1 MSSVVAIVKSIV
13 GQVFVVSPE
22 GVRRVLVEGDRL
34 FVGDQIDTGLS
45 GAVSL
50 ELADGR
56 TLDLGRETQWSAN
69 APDSSTDLAEATAQ
83 AAPSVA
89 ELQQAIAA
97 GVDPTTA
104 LDATAAGPS
113 AAGTGGAAGGGHSFV
128 MLDATAGRVDP
139 TIGFPTAGINSAGQA
154 AQNITGG
161 QTTDTTTNALREST
175 LSLSAT
181 PTITEAGGVLVYTAT
196 LTQAPL
202 TDLTITLSN
211 GAVIVIPAGSTTGT
225 VNVPLAPNDT
235 VYNDP
240 TQINV
245 TVTGTTGGNGITV
258 TPPTVPATTQVTDT
272 IDTTTVTLTAGPSVT
287 EGGQITYTATLT
299 NPAQTPV
306 TVTLSN
312 GSTITIG
319 AGQTTGTVNVPTPAN
334 DVYNNGST
342 VTTTITGT
350 SGGNFE
356 NLVPNPTPAVTTITD
371 SIDTTNLTLT
381 ATGSVVEGGQ
391 ITYTA
396 MLTNPA
402 QTPVT
407 VTLSNGSTITIEAG
421 KTSGSVNVPTVAN
434 DVYNNGGT
442 VSTTITGASGGNFEN
457 LVPNTTPATTT
468 VTDSIDT
475 TSVSLTAT
483 GTVVEGGQ
491 ITYTATLTNPAQT
504 PVTITLSNG
513 STITIEAGKTTGSVN
528 VPTAAN
534 DVYNNGSTV
543 STTITGTSGGNFEN
557 LVPNTTPATTTIT
570 DSIDDT
576 NLSLTATG
584 TVAEGGSIVYTATL
598 TNPAGT
604 PVTVTL
610 SNGSVITIDAG
621 KTTGSVTVAA
631 PADDVYK
638 DAGKVEVTI
647 KDATGGNFENLVPS
661 TVPAVTEVTDT
672 IDTSTVKL
680 TADTSVAEGGT
691 VTYTATVGAP
701 VTGSPVVVTLAN
713 GQSITIEVGKTTG
726 TVTSTAPNDALTGNA
741 PLTNSITG
749 VTGGNYED
757 LVADKTPVSTTV
769 TDVTDNTNLSLSAT
783 GSVAEGGQITYTA
796 TLTNAAGSPV
806 TVTLSNGSVITI
818 EAGKTSGTVTVAAPA
833 DDVYKDAGK
842 VEVTIKDATGGNFE
856 NLVPSTVPAVTDV
869 TDTVDTTTVKLTATE
884 SAAEGGTVTY
894 TATVGAPVTGSP
906 VVVTLANGQN
916 ITIEVGKTTGTVTTT
931 APNDALT
938 GHAPITNAITGVSG
952 GNYEDL
958 VADKTPVSTTVTDTT
973 DTTDLTL
980 SATGTVA
987 EGGQI
992 TYTATLTNAA
1002 GSPVTV
1008 TLSNG
1013 SVITIEAGKTT
1024 GTVTVAAPADDVYK
1038 DAGKVEV
1045 TIKDATGGNFE
1056 NLVPSTVPA
1065 VTDVTDTIDT
1075 STVKLTASETAAE
1088 GGTVTYTATVGAP
1101 VTGSPVVVTLAN
1113 GQNITIEVG
1122 KTTGTVT
1129 TTAPNDALNGHTPL
1143 TNSITGVTGGNYEN
1157 LVAEKTPVST
1167 TVTDVTDTTN
1177 LTLSA
1182 TGSVAEGGS
1191 IVYTATLTNP
1201 AGTPVTVTLSNGA
1214 VITIEAG
1221 KTAGTVT
1228 VAAPADDVY
1237 KDAGKVEVTIKDA
1250 TGGNFEN
1257 LVPSTVPAVTDVTDT
1272 IDTSTVKLTATETA
1286 AEGGTVTYTATVGAP
1301 VTGSPVVVTLANG
1314 QNITIEV
1321 GKTTGT
1327 VTTTAPNDVLAG
1339 HAPLTNSITNVSGG
1353 NYENLVAD
1361 KTPVSTTVTDTV
1373 DTTTVSLTATG
1384 NVNEGGSIVYTATLT
1399 NPAGTPVTVTLSNG
1413 SVITIEAGKT
1423 TGTVTVAAPADDVYK
1438 DAGKVEVTIKGTD
1451 GGNFENLVANPTPAV
1466 TNVADTINTTHLTL
1480 SAESYVLEGTSI
1492 TYTATLTNAAQTPV
1506 TVNLSNGQTITI
1518 EAGKTSGSVTIA
1530 APSDDVY
1537 KDVSKLTVTMTDA
1550 TGGNFEKLDV
1560 SKTPVSTTVNDTV
1573 DKTTLTLSAS
1583 DTVSEGGQITYT
1595 ATLSNPAGTAMTV
1608 TLANGAVINIAAG
1621 ATSGSVNFAAPANTP
1636 YIDGGKVQTAI
1647 ASHSGG
1653 NFELVDANRSAV
1665 VTTVTDTVD
1674 TTNISLSATGSV
1686 AEGGSIV
1693 YTATLTNPA
1702 GTAMSVTLSNGA
1714 VINIAK
1720 GATTGTATVAAPADD
1735 VYKDAGKVDA
1745 SITKTTGGNFE
1756 NLVVDKT
1763 PAVTDVTDTID
1774 NSTVSLTATASTTE
1788 GGVVV
1793 YTASV
1798 TAPVT
1803 GAPVVVTLS
1812 NGQTITIPVGA
1823 SSGSVNFTAPN
1834 DALAG
1839 GNTLSVKIDGAS
1851 GGNYENLVADK
1862 TPAVTSVSDTI
1873 DTTNLSLTATGTV
1886 AEGGSIVYTAT
1897 LTNPAGTPVTVTLSN
1912 GSVITIEAGKTTGT
1926 VTVAAPADDVY
1937 KDAGKVE
1944 VTIKD
1949 ATGGNFENLVPST
1962 TPAVTNVTDTI
1973 DTSTVKLTADTT
1985 VAEGGTV
1992 TYTATVGAPV
2002 TGSPVVVT
2010 LANGQSITIEVG
2022 KTTGTVTTTAPND
2035 ALNGQASLSN
2045 SITGV
2050 SGGNYENLV
2059 ADKTPVS
2066 TGVTDT
2072 VDTTNLSLSATNSVA
2087 EGGSIIYTATLTNPA
2102 GTPVT
2107 VTLSNGAVITIEAG
2121 KTTGT
2126 VTVAAPADD
2135 VYKDAGKV
2143 EVTIKD
2149 ATGGNFESLVPST
2162 VPAVTEVTD
2171 TIDTTTVKLTATESA
2186 AEGGTVTYTATVGA
2200 PVTGAP
2206 VVVTLANGQNITIE
2220 VGKTTGTVTT
2230 TAPNDALTGHV
2241 PISNAITGVS
2251 GGNYENL
2258 VADKTPVSTTV
2269 TDTVDTTNLS
2279 LTATGTVAEGGS
2291 IVYTATLTN
2300 PAGTPVTVTL
2310 SNGAVITIEAGK
2322 TTGTVTVAA
2331 PADDVYK
2338 DAGKVEVTIKD
2349 TTGGNFENLVPSTTP
2364 AVTDVTDTIDTST
2377 VKLTATESAA
2387 EGGTVTYTATVGAP
2401 VTGSPVVVTLANGQ
2415 NITIE
2420 VGKTTGTVTTSAP
2433 NDALTGHAPLTNSIT
2448 AVTGGNYEN
2457 LVADKTP
2464 VSTTVTDIVDTT
2476 NLSLSATGSVNEG
2489 GQITYTATLTN
2500 AAGSPVTVTL
2510 SNGAVITIEA
2520 GKTTG
2525 TVTIDAP
2532 KDDVYKD
2539 AGTVEATIKGATG
2552 GDFES
2557 LVTNTAPAVTTVND
2571 TIDTSTVSLT
2581 ATANVAE
2588 GETVVYTATVTAPVT
2603 GAPVVVTL
2611 SNGQTITIAV
2621 GETTGTVN
2629 YVAPNSPLAG
2639 GSSLSVTIDGAT
2651 GGNYEKLAVDGKSAD
2666 TAVSDTTD
2674 TTNLNLTATESVAEG
2689 GSIVYTATLTNPAGT
2704 PVTVTLS
2711 NGAVITIEAG
2721 KTTGTVTVA
2730 APADDVYK
2738 DAGKVEATIA
2748 TATGGNFE
2756 NLVPSTV
2763 PAVTNVTDTIDTT
2776 TVKLTATESAAEGGT
2791 VTYTATVGAPVTG
2804 SPVVVT
2810 LANGQNITIEVG
2822 KTTGTVT
2829 TIAPNDALTGH
2840 APISN
2845 AITGVSGGNY
2855 ENLVADKTPVSTNVT
2870 DTVDTTNLSL
2880 TATGS
2885 VAEGGSIVYTATLTN
2900 PAGTPVTVILSNGSV
2915 ITIEAGKTTGTVTVA
2930 APADD
2935 VYKDAGKVE
2944 VTIKDATGG
2953 NFENLVP
2960 STTPAV
2966 TDVTDT
2972 IDTSTVKL
2980 TATESAAEGGT
2991 VTYTATVG
2999 APVTGSPV
3007 VVTLANGQNI
3017 TIEVGKTTGTV
3028 TTIAPN
3034 DALTGHAPLTNAIT
3048 DVSGGNYENL
3058 VADKTPVSTNV
3069 TDTVDTTNLSLTAT
3083 GSVAEGGSIIYTATL
3098 TNAAGSPVTVTLS
3111 NGAVITIEAGKTT
3124 GTVSVP
3130 APADDVYKDA
3140 GKVQATIS
3148 TATGGNFESLVP
3160 STVPAVTQVTD
3171 TIDTSTVKLTAD
3183 TSVAEGGTVTYTA
3196 TVGAPV
3202 TGSPV
3207 TVTLANGQNITIEV
3221 GKTTGTVT
3229 FTAPNDALTG
3239 HAPVTNSI
3247 TGVTGGNY
3255 ENLVA
3260 DKTPVSTSVTDTVDT
3275 TNLTLSATGTV
3286 AEGGQITYT
3295 ATLTNAAG
3303 SPVTVTLSNGSVITI
3318 EAGKTT
3324 GTVTVAAPADD
3335 VYKDAGKVEVTIKN
3349 ATGGNFE
3356 NLVPSTTPAVTDV
3369 TDTIDTSTV
3378 KLTADTSVAEGG
3390 TVTYTATVGAPVTGS
3405 PVTVT
3410 LANGQHITIEVGK
3423 TTGTVT
3429 TIAPNDAL
3437 TGHAPISNAITGV
3450 TGGNYENLVADKT
3463 PVSTNVTDTVDTTN
3477 LSLTATGTVAEGG
3490 SIIYTATLTNAAGSP
3505 VTVTL
3510 SNGSVITIEAGK
3522 TTGTVTVAAPADD
3535 VYKDAGKVEVTIKDA
3550 TGGNFENLVPS
3561 TTPAVTDV
3569 TDTIDTSTVKLTAD
3583 TSVAEGGTVT
3593 YTATVGAPV
3602 TGSPV
3607 VVTLS
3612 NGQNITIEVG
3622 KTTGTVTTI
3631 APNDALTGHAPIS
3644 NAITGVTGGNYEN
3657 LVADKTPVS
3666 TNVTD
3671 TVDTTNLSLT
3681 ATGSVAEG
3689 GSIVY
3694 TATLTNAAGSP
3705 VTVTLSNG
3713 AVITIEAGKT
3723 TGTVTV
3729 AAPADDVY
3737 KDAGNVQATI
3747 KTATGGNF
3755 ENLVPSTT
3763 PAITSV
3769 TDTIDTTTVK
3779 LTATESA
3786 AEGGTVTYTATVG
3799 APVTG
3804 SPVVV
3809 TLSNGQ
3815 NITIEVGKT
3824 TGTATFTAPN
3834 DALTGHAPVTNS
3846 ITGVTGGNYENLVAD
3861 KTPVSTSVTDTVDTT
3876 NLTLSATGTV
3886 AEGGQITYTATLTNA
3901 AGSPV
3906 TVTLSNGSVITI
3918 EAGKTTGTVTVAA
3931 PADDVYKDAGKV
3943 EATIS
3948 TATGGNFENL
3958 VPSTVPAVTQ
3968 VTDTID
3974 TTTVKLTATESA
3986 AEGGT
3991 VTYTA
3996 TVGAPVTGS
4005 PVVVT
4010 LSNGQNITI
4019 EVGKTTG
4026 TVTTIAPNDALTG
4039 HAPISN
4045 AITGVTGGNYENLVA
4060 DKTPVSTNV
4069 TDTVDTTNLSLTA
4082 TGSVAEGG
4090 QITYTATLTN
4100 AAGSPVTVTLSNGA
4114 VITIEAGKTTGTVT
4128 VAAPA
4133 DDVYKDAGKVEA
4145 TISTATGG
4153 NFENLV
4159 PSTVPAVTQVTDT
4172 IDTTTVKLT
4181 ATESAAEGG
4190 TVTYTATVGA
4200 PVTGSPVVVTL
4211 ANGQNITIEVGK
4223 TTGTVTTI
4231 APNDALT
4238 GHAPISNAITGV
4250 TGGNYE
4256 NLVADKTPVS
4266 TNVTDTVDTTNLS
4279 LTATGSVAEG
4289 GSIVYT
4295 ATLTNAAGSPVTVTL
4310 SNGAVIT
4317 IDAGKTTGTVTVSA
4331 PADDVYKDAGNVQA
4345 TIKTATG
4352 GNFENLVPSTTP
4364 AVTSVTDTIDT
4375 TTVKL
4380 TATTTAAEGGTVT
4393 YTATVGAPVTGS
4405 PVVVTLSNGQNI
4417 TIEVGKTTGTV
4428 TTTAPNDVLT
4438 GHAPLTNSIT
4448 GVTGG
4453 NYENLV
4459 ADKTPV
4465 STNVTDTVDTT
4476 NLSLTATGSVAEGGS
4491 IVYTATLTNAAGSPV
4506 TVTLSNGAVIT
4517 IDAGKTTGTVT
4528 VAAPADD
4535 VYKDAGN
4542 VQATIKTATGGSFE
4556 SLVTSTAPAITS
4568 VTDTIDTTTV
4578 KLTATGTAAEGG
4590 NVVYTAT
4597 VGAPVTGSP
4606 VVVTLSNGQTITI
4619 GVGQTTGTATTTA
4632 PNDALTGHAPLTN
4645 AITNVSGGNYEN
4657 LVADKTPVSTTVTDT
4672 IDTTNLTLSATG
4684 TVAEGGSI
4692 VYTATLT
4699 NAAGSPVTVTLSN
4712 GAVITIEA
4720 GKTTG
4725 TVTVAA
4731 PADDVYK
4738 DAGPVQA
4745 TISTATGGNF
4755 ENLVPSTTPA
4765 ITSVTDTIDTTSV
4778 KLTATAT
4785 AAEGGNV
4792 VYTATVG
4799 APVTG
4804 SPVVVTLSN
4813 GQTITIGVGQTT
4825 GTVTTT
4831 APNDALTGHAP
4842 LTNSITNVT
4851 GGNYENLVADK
4862 TPVSTTVTDTIDT
4875 TNLSLSATGTVAEGG
4890 QITYTATLT
4899 NAAGSPVTVT
4909 LSNGAVI
4916 TIDAGKTTG
4925 TVTVAAPADD
4935 VYKDAGN
4942 VQATI
4947 KTATGGSFEN
4957 LVTST
4962 TPAVT
4967 SVTDTID
4974 TTTVKLTA
4982 TGTAA
4987 EGGNVVYT
4995 ATVGA
5000 AVTGAPVV
5008 VTLSNGQTITIDIGK
5023 TTGTVTSIAPNDA
5036 LTGHAPLTNAITNV
5050 SGGNYENLVAD
5061 KTPVST
5067 TVTDTVDTT
5076 NLTLS
5081 ATGTVAE
5088 GGQITY
5094 TATLTNA
5101 AGSPV
5106 TVTLSNGSV
5115 ITIDAGKTTGTVTV
5129 AAPADDVYKDAGTVQ
5144 ATISN
5149 ATGGSFENLVTS
5161 NTPAVTNVTDTIDT
5175 TTVSITGSTSVTEG
5189 QTASYTVSLNH
5200 PAQTEVTLK
5209 IVYSGTAAD
5218 GSDFTGVYTVKIP
5231 AGASSAQFNVATID
5245 DKITEGTENFVVKID
5260 SATGGNFENLA
5271 VSATNGSVSTSIID
5285 NDAPPVI
5292 DLDANNSSGATGA
5305 DYKVTFTENTP
5316 GAGVSIADTDIKI
5329 TDPDS
5334 TMLTGATVVLTNRQD
5349 GDALNLGNSVNGI
5362 TINAN
5367 STNGTV
5373 TLTLSG
5379 NATLAD
5385 YMQAIK
5391 NISFT
5396 NSSEDPSTVPRIITV
5411 TVTDGGNYS
5420 NTATT
5425 TVNVV
5430 AINDAP
5436 IAAPV
5441 NVTGTEDTPLIL
5453 GWSTFGVTD
5462 VDSPASSLG
5471 VKITQLPGE
5480 GKLQYLDG
5488 STWKDVAN
5496 NQTFSKADIDAGKLR
5511 FLPDTNESGVNG
5523 YGGTGL
5529 GNNQADYA
5537 QIKFQPTDG
5546 QLLGNT
5552 GTVKIDITPVADAPT
5567 VSVAD
5572 NSVKSTG
5579 LIKEVWTGLSG
5590 LGTDGSG
5597 ANSTTLK
5604 NVIDGAGTPN
5614 TSTNVNNVQ
5623 SDGSVTAGTASKTS
5637 GLIYLEAGK
5646 TYTFSGVGDDSL
5658 LVTIGGKSV
5667 ASTTWGAGG
5676 NLNGSF
5682 TPTTSGYYTLDIY
5695 HHNQSG
5701 PGSYDVNLSVNGS
5714 TPIDLSSTGV
5724 PIYTG
5729 VQDLVN
5735 SGVTVSDLH
5744 GTNGEG
5750 YYDGYKLNTGA
5761 EGTTV
5766 KLSAITTA
5774 LTDTDGSETL
5784 SVKISGAP
5792 VGSVLSDGAGHSFTV
5807 TATSGDANVTGW
5819 NLGSLTVTPPPYYN
5833 GQFNLTVT
5841 STSTEQVGGSASS
5854 TATIPVSVVPAVYNA
5869 IVATSAD
5876 DTVTGTDGNDIIVA
5890 DIGGLTVV
5898 PGTNYNIAFMV
5909 DSSGSMSSSSI
5920 NSAKDSLTAVFN
5932 TLKQSLGGSNSGTV
5946 NIFLVDFDTQVNK
5959 SVSVNLNDPNA
5970 LTLLKSV
5977 LDSMSSGGGTNYEDV
5992 FKTTANWFQSADAV
6006 ANTGAK
6012 NLTYFITDGQPTY
6025 YQSGEQTNPTLYGSV
6040 KFDSVVTTSNYKLGD
6055 TFATYIDNTHYLTI
6069 SAAGAAVLQ
6078 TYKNGSWNWS
6088 SLGTVHAQG
6097 DGTYELSSLA
6107 GSGSSTTSTTT
6118 DNSTSSFTL
6127 LSGLSNVEAIGLNSG
6142 VSLNDLKP
6150 YDSDKT
6156 PQTNIDP
6163 KDLANSIIGH
6173 TEATLPGNDTV
6184 SGGDGNDILFGDL
6197 VSFNGIAGEGYQAMQ
6212 AFVAQQTGVDVSKVT
6227 TSNVHQYI
6235 TEHYQAFDV
6244 SGAHDGNDT
6253 LLGGAG
6259 NDILFGSGGNDL
6271 LDGGKGNDIL
6281 LGGTGNDTLIGGQG
6295 NDILIG
6301 GSGAD
6306 TFVWK
6311 AGDTGN
6317 DVIKDFK
6324 ASEGDRIDLR
6334 DLLQGETGSTI
6345 DNFLKITTVDGTS
6358 SLQVSSAGKF
6368 NSADAAAATPD
6379 VTIKLEGNNWSSANI
6394 HNLIAGSDPTIKV
6407 DHNNS

>member
-83 AAPSVA
+83 AAPSVE

-139 TIGFPTAGINSAGQA
+139 TIGFPTAGINAAGQTT
-154 AQNITGG
+154 QDITGG
-161 QTTDTTTNALREST
+161 QTTDTTTNALRDST
-175 LSLSAT
+175 LSVSAT

-211 GAVIVIPAGSTTGT
+211 GAVIVVPAGSTTGT

-235 VYNDP
+235 VYNDS
-240 TQINV
+240 TQIDV

-272 IDTTTVTLTAGPSVT
+272 IDTTTVTLTAGTNVT

-319 AGQTTGTVNVPTPAN
+319 AGQTTGTVNVPTPPN

-342 VTTTITGT
+342 VTTTITGAT
-350 SGGNFE
+350 GGNFE
-356 NLVPNPTPAVTTITD
+356 NLVPNPTPATTTITD
-371 SIDTTNLTLT
+371 SVDTTTVTLT
-381 ATGSVVEGGQ
+381 AGSTVTEGGQ

-396 MLTNPA
+396 TLTNPA

-421 KTSGSVNVPTVAN
+421 QTTGVVNVPTPAN
-434 DVYNNGGT
+434 DVYNNGST
-442 VSTTITGASGGNFEN
+442 VSTTITGATGGNFEN
-457 LVPNTTPATTT
+457 LVPNPTPATTT
-468 VTDSIDT
+468 ITDSVDT
-475 TSVSLTAT
+475 TTVTLTAGSTVTEGGQITYTATLTNPSQTPVTVTLSNGSTITIEAGQTTGVVNVPTPANDVYNNGSTVSTTITGTTGGNFENLVPNPTPATTTINDSVDTTTVTLTAGSSVTEGGQITYTATLTNPAQTPVTVTLSNGSTITIEAGQTTGVVNVPTPANDVYNNGSTVSTTITGTTGGNFENLVPNPTPAVTTITDSVDTTTVTLTAGTNVTEGGQITYTATLTNPAQTPVTVTLSNGSTITIEAGQTTGVVNVPTPANDVYNNGSTVSTTITGATGGNFENLVPNPTPAVTTITDSLDTTNVSLTAT

-491 ITYTATLTNPAQT
+491 ITYTATLTNAAQT

-543 STTITGTSGGNFEN
+543 STTITGATGGNFEN

-570 DSIDDT
+570 DSIDTT
-576 NLSLTATG
+576 NLSLSATG

-621 KTTGSVTVAA
+621 KTTGTVTVAA

-638 DAGKVEVTI
+638 DAGQVEVSI
-647 KDATGGNFENLVPS
+647 NNVTGGNFENLVPS

-672 IDTSTVKL
+672 VDTSTVKL

-691 VTYTATVGAP
+691 
-701 VTGSPVVVTLAN
+701 L
-713 GQSITIEVGKTTG
+713 
-726 TVTSTAPNDALTGNA
+726 
-741 PLTNSITG
+741 
-749 VTGGNYED
+749 
-757 LVADKTPVSTTV
+757 
-769 TDVTDNTNLSLSAT
+769 
-783 GSVAEGGQITYTA
+783 
-796 TLTNAAGSPV
+796 
-806 TVTLSNGSVITI
+806 
-818 EAGKTSGTVTVAAPA
+818 
-833 DDVYKDAGK
+833 
-842 VEVTIKDATGGNFE
+842 
-856 NLVPSTVPAVTDV
+856 
-869 TDTVDTTTVKLTATE
+869 
-884 SAAEGGTVTY
+884 TY

-916 ITIEVGKTTGTVTTT
+916 ITIAVGQTTGTVTTT
-931 APNDALT
+931 APNDALA
-938 GHAPITNAITGVSG
+938 GNAPLSNSITNVSG
-952 GNYEDL
+952 GNYENL
-958 VADKTPVSTTVTDTT
+958 VADKTPVSTNVTDVA
-973 DTTDLTL
+973 DTTNLSL
-980 SATGTVA
+980 SATGSVA
-987 EGGQI
+987 EGGSI
-992 TYTATLTNAA
+992 VYTATLTNPA
-1002 GSPVTV
+1002 GTPVTV

-1045 TIKDATGGNFE
+1045 TIDNATGGNFE

-1065 VTDVTDTIDT
+1065 VTEVTDTLDT
-1075 STVKLTASETAAE
+1075 STVKLTADTTVAEGGTVTYTATVGAPVTGSPVVVTLANGQTITIAVGQTTGTVTATAPNDALTGHAPLTTSITEVSGGNYENLVADKTPVSTTVTDTTDTTNLSLSATGTVAEGGSIVYTATLTNAAGSPVTVTLSNGAVITIEAGKTTGTVTVAAPADDVYKDAGKVEVSIKDATGGDFENLVPSTTPAVTDVTDTLDTSTVKLTATETAAE

-1113 GQNITIEVG
+1113 GQTITIAVG
-1122 KTTGTVT
+1122 QTTGTAT
-1129 TTAPNDALNGHTPL
+1129 AIAPNDALTGHAPL
-1143 TNSITGVTGGNYEN
+1143 TNSITEVSGGNYEN
-1157 LVAEKTPVST
+1157 LVADKTPVST
-1167 TVTDVTDTTN
+1167 TVTDTTDTTN

-1182 TGSVAEGGS
+1182 TGTVAEGGS
-1191 IVYTATLTNP
+1191 IVYTATLTNA
-1201 AGTPVTVTLSNGA
+1201 AGSPVTVTLSNGS
-1214 VITIEAG
+1214 VITIDAG
-1221 KTAGTVT
+1221 KTTGTVT

-1250 TGGNFEN
+1250 TGGDFEN
-1257 LVPSTVPAVTDVTDT
+1257 LVPSTVAAVTDVTDT

-1314 QNITIEV
+1314 QSITIAV
-1321 GKTTGT
+1321 GQTTGT
-1327 VTTTAPNDVLAG
+1327 VSTTAPNDVLAG

-1384 NVNEGGSIVYTATLT
+1384 NVNEGGQIVYTATLT

-1413 SVITIEAGKT
+1413 STITIDAGKT
-1423 TGTVTVAAPADDVYK
+1423 TGTVTVPAPADDAYK
-1438 DAGKVEVTIKGTD
+1438 DAGKVEVTIKETT
-1451 GGNFENLVANPTPAV
+1451 GGNFESLEANPTPAV

-1573 DKTTLTLSAS
+1573 DKTTLTLSAN

-1653 NFELVDANRSAV
+1653 NFEQVDANRSAV

-1693 YTATLTNPA
+1693 YTASLTNAA
-1702 GTAMSVTLSNGA
+1702 GTAMTVTLSNGA

-1720 GATTGTATVAAPADD
+1720 GATSGTATVAAPGDD

-1774 NSTVSLTATASTTE
+1774 NSTVSLTATAATVE

-1834 DALAG
+1834 DTLAG
-1839 GNTLSVKIDGAS
+1839 GNTLSVKIDGTS

-1862 TPAVTSVSDTI
+1862 TPAVTSVTDTV
-1873 DTTNLSLTATGTV
+1873 DTTNLSLSATGTV

-1897 LTNPAGTPVTVTLSN
+1897 LTNPAGTPVTVNLSNGSTITIEAGKTTGSVTVAAPADDVYKDAGKVEVTIKDATGGNFENLVPSTTPAVTDVTDTIDTSTVKLTADTTVAEGGTVTYTATVGAPVTGSPVVVNLANGQSITIEVGKTTGTVTFTAPNDALTGQAPLTNSITGVTGGNYENLVADKTPITTTVTDTTDTTNLSLSATGSVVEGGSIIYTATLTNAAGSPVTVTLSN
-1912 GSVITIEAGKTTGT
+1912 GSTITIEAGKTTGT

-1962 TPAVTNVTDTI
+1962 TPAVTEVTDTI
-1973 DTSTVKLTADTT
+1973 DTSTVKLTATES
-1985 VAEGGTV
+1985 ASEGGTI

-2002 TGSPVVVT
+2002 TGS
-2010 LANGQSITIEVG
+2010 
-2022 KTTGTVTTTAPND
+2022 
-2035 ALNGQASLSN
+2035 
-2045 SITGV
+2045 
-2050 SGGNYENLV
+2050 
-2059 ADKTPVS
+2059 
-2066 TGVTDT
+2066 
-2072 VDTTNLSLSATNSVA
+2072 
-2087 EGGSIIYTATLTNPA
+2087 
-2102 GTPVT
+2102 
-2107 VTLSNGAVITIEAG
+2107 
-2121 KTTGT
+2121 
-2126 VTVAAPADD
+2126 
-2135 VYKDAGKV
+2135 
-2143 EVTIKD
+2143 
-2149 ATGGNFESLVPST
+2149 
-2162 VPAVTEVTD
+2162 
-2171 TIDTTTVKLTATESA
+2171 
-2186 AEGGTVTYTATVGA
+2186 
-2200 PVTGAP
+2200 P

-2230 TAPNDALTGHV
+2230 TAPNDALNGHT
-2241 PISNAITGVS
+2241 PLTNAITDVT

-2269 TDTVDTTNLS
+2269 TDTVDTTDLTLS
-2279 LTATGTVAEGGS
+2279 ATGTVAEGGS

-2310 SNGAVITIEAGK
+2310 SNGSTITIEAGK

-2338 DAGKVEVTIKD
+2338 DAGKVEVSIKD
-2349 TTGGNFENLVPSTTP
+2349 ATGGNFENLVPSTTP
-2364 AVTDVTDTIDTST
+2364 AVTEVTDTIDTST
-2377 VKLTATESAA
+2377 VKLTATETAA

-2420 VGKTTGTVTTSAP
+2420 VGKTTGTVSTTAP

-2448 AVTGGNYEN
+2448 NVSGGNYEN

-2464 VSTTVTDIVDTT
+2464 VSTTVTDTTDTT
-2476 NLSLSATGSVNEG
+2476 NLSLSATGSVDEG

-2510 SNGAVITIEA
+2510 SNGSVITIDA

-2525 TVTIDAP
+2525 TVTVDAP

-2557 LVTNTAPAVTTVND
+2557 LVTSTAPAVTTVND
-2571 TIDTSTVSLT
+2571 TIDTSTVSLS

-2603 GAPVVVTL
+2603 GSPVVVNL

-2666 TAVSDTTD
+2666 TAVSDTND
-2674 TTNLNLTATESVAEG
+2674 TTNLNLTATDSVAEG
-2689 GSIVYTATLTNPAGT
+2689 GSIVYTATLTNAAGT

-2721 KTTGTVTVA
+2721 KTSGTVTVA

-2738 DAGKVEATIA
+2738 DAGKVEATIS

-2756 NLVPSTV
+2756 NLVPSIV
-2763 PAVTNVTDTIDTT
+2763 PAVTNITDTIDTT
-2776 TVKLTATESAAEGGT
+2776 TVKLTATESAAEGGNVTYTATVGAPVTGSPVVVTLANGQNITIEVGKTTGTVTTTAPNDALTGHAALTNAITDVSGGNYENLVADKTPVSTNVTDTVDTTNLSLSATGSVAEGGSIVYTATLTNAAGSPVTVTLSNGAVITIEAGKTSGNVTVAAPADDVYKDAGKVEATISTATGGDFEKLVPSTVPAVTEVTDTIDTSTVKLSASETAAEGGTVTYTATVGAPVTGSPVVVTLANGQNITIEVGKTTGTVTFIAPNDALTGHAPITNAITGVTGGNYENLVADKTPVSTNVTDTVDTTNLSLSATGSVAEGGSIVYTATLTNAAGSPVTVTLSNGAVITIEAGKTSGTVSVPAPADDVYKDAGKVEATISTATGGNFENLVPSTAPAITEVTDTIDTSTVKLSASETAAEGGT

-2829 TIAPNDALTGH
+2829 TTAPNDALTGH
-2840 APISN
+2840 AALTN
-2845 AITGVSGGNY
+2845 AITDVSGGNY

-2880 TATGS
+2880 SATGS

-2900 PAGTPVTVILSNGSV
+2900 AAGSPVTVTLSNGAV
-2915 ITIEAGKTTGTVTVA
+2915 ITIEAGKTSGNVTVA

-2944 VTIKDATGG
+2944 ATISAATGG
-2953 NFENLVP
+2953 DFEKLVP
-2960 STTPAV
+2960 STVPAI
-2966 TDVTDT
+2966 TEVTDT

-2980 TATESAAEGGT
+2980 SASETAAEGGT

-3028 TTIAPN
+3028 T
-3034 DALTGHAPLTNAIT
+3034 
-3048 DVSGGNYENL
+3048 
-3058 VADKTPVSTNV
+3058 
-3069 TDTVDTTNLSLTAT
+3069 
-3083 GSVAEGGSIIYTATL
+3083 
-3098 TNAAGSPVTVTLS
+3098 
-3111 NGAVITIEAGKTT
+3111 
-3124 GTVSVP
+3124 
-3130 APADDVYKDA
+3130 
-3140 GKVQATIS
+3140 
-3148 TATGGNFESLVP
+3148 
-3160 STVPAVTQVTD
+3160 
-3171 TIDTSTVKLTAD
+3171 
-3183 TSVAEGGTVTYTA
+3183 
-3196 TVGAPV
+3196 
-3202 TGSPV
+3202 
-3207 TVTLANGQNITIEV
+3207 
-3221 GKTTGTVT
+3221 

-3239 HAPVTNSI
+3239 HAPITNS
-3247 TGVTGGNY
+3247 
-3255 ENLVA
+3255 
-3260 DKTPVSTSVTDTVDT
+3260 
-3275 TNLTLSATGTV
+3275 
-3286 AEGGQITYT
+3286 
-3295 ATLTNAAG
+3295 
-3303 SPVTVTLSNGSVITI
+3303 
-3318 EAGKTT
+3318 
-3324 GTVTVAAPADD
+3324 
-3335 VYKDAGKVEVTIKN
+3335 
-3349 ATGGNFE
+3349 
-3356 NLVPSTTPAVTDV
+3356 
-3369 TDTIDTSTV
+3369 
-3378 KLTADTSVAEGG
+3378 
-3390 TVTYTATVGAPVTGS
+3390 
-3405 PVTVT
+3405 
-3410 LANGQHITIEVGK
+3410 
-3423 TTGTVT
+3423 
-3429 TIAPNDAL
+3429 
-3437 TGHAPISNAITGV
+3437 ITGV

-3477 LSLTATGTVAEGG
+3477 LSL
-3490 SIIYTATLTNAAGSP
+3490 S
-3505 VTVTL
+3505 
-3510 SNGSVITIEAGK
+3510 
-3522 TTGTVTVAAPADD
+3522 
-3535 VYKDAGKVEVTIKDA
+3535 
-3550 TGGNFENLVPS
+3550 
-3561 TTPAVTDV
+3561 
-3569 TDTIDTSTVKLTAD
+3569 
-3583 TSVAEGGTVT
+3583 
-3593 YTATVGAPV
+3593 
-3602 TGSPV
+3602 
-3607 VVTLS
+3607 
-3612 NGQNITIEVG
+3612 
-3622 KTTGTVTTI
+3622 
-3631 APNDALTGHAPIS
+3631 
-3644 NAITGVTGGNYEN
+3644 
-3657 LVADKTPVS
+3657 
-3666 TNVTD
+3666 
-3671 TVDTTNLSLT
+3671 

-3723 TGTVTV
+3723 SGNVTV

-3737 KDAGNVQATI
+3737 KDASKVEATI
-3747 KTATGGNF
+3747 SAATGGDF
-3755 ENLVPSTT
+3755 EKLVPSTV
-3763 PAITSV
+3763 PAVTEV
-3769 TDTIDTTTVK
+3769 TDTIDTSTVK
-3779 LTATESA
+3779 LTATETA
-3786 AEGGTVTYTATVG
+3786 AEGGAVVYTATVG

-3809 TLSNGQ
+3809 TL
-3815 NITIEVGKT
+3815 
-3824 TGTATFTAPN
+3824 A
-3834 DALTGHAPVTNS
+3834 
-3846 ITGVTGGNYENLVAD
+3846 
-3861 KTPVSTSVTDTVDTT
+3861 
-3876 NLTLSATGTV
+3876 
-3886 AEGGQITYTATLTNA
+3886 
-3901 AGSPV
+3901 
-3906 TVTLSNGSVITI
+3906 
-3918 EAGKTTGTVTVAA
+3918 
-3931 PADDVYKDAGKV
+3931 
-3943 EATIS
+3943 
-3948 TATGGNFENL
+3948 
-3958 VPSTVPAVTQ
+3958 
-3968 VTDTID
+3968 
-3974 TTTVKLTATESA
+3974 
-3986 AEGGT
+3986 
-3991 VTYTA
+3991 
-3996 TVGAPVTGS
+3996 
-4005 PVVVT
+4005 
-4010 LSNGQNITI
+4010 NGQNITI

-4026 TVTTIAPNDALTG
+4026 TVTFIAPNDALTG
-4039 HAPISN
+4039 HAPITN

-4069 TDTVDTTNLSLTA
+4069 TDTVDTTNLSL
-4082 TGSVAEGG
+4082 S
-4090 QITYTATLTN
+4090 
-4100 AAGSPVTVTLSNGA
+4100 
-4114 VITIEAGKTTGTVT
+4114 
-4128 VAAPA
+4128 
-4133 DDVYKDAGKVEA
+4133 
-4145 TISTATGG
+4145 
-4153 NFENLV
+4153 
-4159 PSTVPAVTQVTDT
+4159 
-4172 IDTTTVKLT
+4172 
-4181 ATESAAEGG
+4181 
-4190 TVTYTATVGA
+4190 
-4200 PVTGSPVVVTL
+4200 
-4211 ANGQNITIEVGK
+4211 
-4223 TTGTVTTI
+4223 
-4231 APNDALT
+4231 
-4238 GHAPISNAITGV
+4238 
-4250 TGGNYE
+4250 
-4256 NLVADKTPVS
+4256 
-4266 TNVTDTVDTTNLS
+4266 
-4279 LTATGSVAEG
+4279 ATGSVAEG

-4317 IDAGKTTGTVTVSA
+4317 IEAGKTSGNVTVAA
-4331 PADDVYKDAGNVQA
+4331 PADDVYKDAGNIQA

-4352 GNFENLVPSTTP
+4352 GSFENLVTSTAP

-4375 TTVKL
+4375 STVKLTADTSVAEGGNVTYTATVGAPVTGSPVTVSLSNGQNITIEVGKTTGTVTFTAPNDALTGHAPITNAITGVTGGNYENLVADKTPVSTNVTDTVDTTNLSLSATGSVAEGGSIVYTATLTNAAGSPVTVTLSNGAVITIEAGKTSGNVTVAAPADDVYKDAGKVEATISAATGGDFEKLVPSTVPAVTEVTDTIDTSTVKL
-4380 TATTTAAEGGTVT
+4380 TATESAAEGGTVT

-4405 PVVVTLSNGQNI
+4405 PVLVTLANGQNI

-4428 TTTAPNDVLT
+4428 TFTAPNDALT
-4438 GHAPLTNSIT
+4438 GHAPITNSIT

-4476 NLSLTATGSVAEGGS
+4476 NLSLSATGSVAEGGSIVYTATLTNAAGSPVTVTLSNGAVITIEAGKTSGNVTVAAPADDVYKDAGKVEATISTATGGNFENLVPSTIPAVTQVTDTIDTSTVKLTADTSVAEGGNVTYTATVGAPVTGSPVSVSLSNGQSITIEVGKTSGTVTFTAPNDALTGHAPLTNAITGVTGGNYEDLVADKTPVTTNVTDTVDTTNLSLSATGSVAEGGSIVYTATLTNAAGSPVTVTLSNGAVINIEAGKTTGTVTVAAPADDVYKDAGNVQATIKTATGGSFENLVTSTAPAVTSVTDTIDTTTVKLTATGTAAEGGTVTYTATVGAQVTGSPVTVTLANGQTITIGVGQTTGTATTTAPNDVLTGHAPLTNSITNVSGGNFENLVADKTPVSTTVTDTVDTTNLTLSATNSVAEGGS

-4556 SLVTSTAPAITS
+4556 NLVTSTAPAVTS

-4578 KLTATGTAAEGG
+4578 KLTATATTAEGG
-4590 NVVYTAT
+4590 NVTYTAT

-4606 VVVTLSNGQTITI
+4606 VTVNLSNGQSITI
-4619 GVGQTTGTATTTA
+4619 EVGKTTGTVIFTA

-4645 AITNVSGGNYEN
+4645 AITGVTGGNYEN
-4657 LVADKTPVSTTVTDT
+4657 LVADKTPVSTNVTDT
-4672 IDTTNLTLSATG
+4672 VDTTNLSLSATG
-4684 TVAEGGSI
+4684 SVAEGGSI

-4712 GAVITIEA
+4712 GAVINIE
-4720 GKTTG
+4720 
-4725 TVTVAA
+4725 
-4731 PADDVYK
+4731 
-4738 DAGPVQA
+4738 
-4745 TISTATGGNF
+4745 
-4755 ENLVPSTTPA
+4755 
-4765 ITSVTDTIDTTSV
+4765 
-4778 KLTATAT
+4778 
-4785 AAEGGNV
+4785 
-4792 VYTATVG
+4792 
-4799 APVTG
+4799 
-4804 SPVVVTLSN
+4804 
-4813 GQTITIGVGQTT
+4813 
-4825 GTVTTT
+4825 
-4831 APNDALTGHAP
+4831 
-4842 LTNSITNVT
+4842 
-4851 GGNYENLVADK
+4851 
-4862 TPVSTTVTDTIDT
+4862 
-4875 TNLSLSATGTVAEGG
+4875 
-4890 QITYTATLT
+4890 
-4899 NAAGSPVTVT
+4899 
-4909 LSNGAVI
+4909 
-4916 TIDAGKTTG
+4916 AGKTTG

-4962 TPAVT
+4962 APAVT

-4982 TGTAA
+4982 TATTAEGGNVVYTATVGAPVTNSPVVVTLANGQTITIGVGQTTGTATTTAPNDALTGHAPLTNSITNVSGGNFENLVADKTPVSTTVTDTVDTTNLTLSATNSVAEGGSIVYTATLTNAAGSPVTVTLSNGAVITIDAGKTTGTATVPAPADDVYKDAGTVQATISSATGGNFENLVPSTAPAITSVTDTIDTTTVKLTATATAA

-5000 AVTGAPVV
+5000 PVTNSPVV
-5008 VTLSNGQTITIDIGK
+5008 VTLANGQTITIAVGQ
-5023 TTGTVTSIAPNDA
+5023 TTGTATTTAPNDV

-5076 NLTLS
+5076 NLSLS
-5081 ATGTVAE
+5081 ATNSVAE
-5088 GGQITY
+5088 GGSIVY

-5115 ITIDAGKTTGTVTV
+5115 ITIDAGKTTGSVTVAAPADDVYKDAGNVQATIKTATGGSFENLVTSTAPAVTSVTDTIDTTTVKLTATATAAEGGNVVYTATVGAPVTGSPVTVTLANGQTITIAVGQTTGTATTAAPNDVLTGHAPLTNSINNVSGGNYENLVADKTPVSTTVTDTVDTTNLSLSATNSVAEGGSIVYTATLTNAAGSPVTVTLSNGAVINIEAGKTTGTVTV

-5149 ATGGSFENLVTS
+5149 ATGGNFESMVPST
-5161 NTPAVTNVTDTIDT
+5161 TPAVTSVTDTIDT
-5175 TTVSITGSTSVTEG
+5175 TTVKL
-5189 QTASYTVSLNH
+5189 TAT
-5200 PAQTEVTLK
+5200 A
-5209 IVYSGTAAD
+5209 TAA
-5218 GSDFTGVYTVKIP
+5218 
-5231 AGASSAQFNVATID
+5231 
-5245 DKITEGTENFVVKID
+5245 E
-5260 SATGGNFENLA
+5260 
-5271 VSATNGSVSTSIID
+5271 
-5285 NDAPPVI
+5285 
-5292 DLDANNSSGATGA
+5292 
-5305 DYKVTFTENTP
+5305 
-5316 GAGVSIADTDIKI
+5316 
-5329 TDPDS
+5329 
-5334 TMLTGATVVLTNRQD
+5334 
-5349 GDALNLGNSVNGI
+5349 
-5362 TINAN
+5362 
-5367 STNGTV
+5367 
-5373 TLTLSG
+5373 
-5379 NATLAD
+5379 
-5385 YMQAIK
+5385 
-5391 NISFT
+5391 
-5396 NSSEDPSTVPRIITV
+5396 
-5411 TVTDGGNYS
+5411 
-5420 NTATT
+5420 
-5425 TVNVV
+5425 
-5430 AINDAP
+5430 
-5436 IAAPV
+5436 
-5441 NVTGTEDTPLIL
+5441 
-5453 GWSTFGVTD
+5453 
-5462 VDSPASSLG
+5462 
-5471 VKITQLPGE
+5471 
-5480 GKLQYLDG
+5480 
-5488 STWKDVAN
+5488 
-5496 NQTFSKADIDAGKLR
+5496 
-5511 FLPDTNESGVNG
+5511 
-5523 YGGTGL
+5523 
-5529 GNNQADYA
+5529 
-5537 QIKFQPTDG
+5537 
-5546 QLLGNT
+5546 
-5552 GTVKIDITPVADAPT
+5552 
-5567 VSVAD
+5567 
-5572 NSVKSTG
+5572 
-5579 LIKEVWTGLSG
+5579 
-5590 LGTDGSG
+5590 
-5597 ANSTTLK
+5597 
-5604 NVIDGAGTPN
+5604 
-5614 TSTNVNNVQ
+5614 
-5623 SDGSVTAGTASKTS
+5623 
-5637 GLIYLEAGK
+5637 
-5646 TYTFSGVGDDSL
+5646 
-5658 LVTIGGKSV
+5658 
-5667 ASTTWGAGG
+5667 
-5676 NLNGSF
+5676 
-5682 TPTTSGYYTLDIY
+5682 
-5695 HHNQSG
+5695 
-5701 PGSYDVNLSVNGS
+5701 
-5714 TPIDLSSTGV
+5714 
-5724 PIYTG
+5724 
-5729 VQDLVN
+5729 
-5735 SGVTVSDLH
+5735 
-5744 GTNGEG
+5744 
-5750 YYDGYKLNTGA
+5750 
-5761 EGTTV
+5761 
-5766 KLSAITTA
+5766 
-5774 LTDTDGSETL
+5774 
-5784 SVKISGAP
+5784 
-5792 VGSVLSDGAGHSFTV
+5792 
-5807 TATSGDANVTGW
+5807 
-5819 NLGSLTVTPPPYYN
+5819 
-5833 GQFNLTVT
+5833 
-5841 STSTEQVGGSASS
+5841 
-5854 TATIPVSVVPAVYNA
+5854 
-5869 IVATSAD
+5869 
-5876 DTVTGTDGNDIIVA
+5876 
-5890 DIGGLTVV
+5890 
-5898 PGTNYNIAFMV
+5898 
-5909 DSSGSMSSSSI
+5909 
-5920 NSAKDSLTAVFN
+5920 
-5932 TLKQSLGGSNSGTV
+5932 
-5946 NIFLVDFDTQVNK
+5946 
-5959 SVSVNLNDPNA
+5959 
-5970 LTLLKSV
+5970 
-5977 LDSMSSGGGTNYEDV
+5977 
-5992 FKTTANWFQSADAV
+5992 
-6006 ANTGAK
+6006 
-6012 NLTYFITDGQPTY
+6012 
-6025 YQSGEQTNPTLYGSV
+6025 
-6040 KFDSVVTTSNYKLGD
+6040 
-6055 TFATYIDNTHYLTI
+6055 
-6069 SAAGAAVLQ
+6069 
-6078 TYKNGSWNWS
+6078 
-6088 SLGTVHAQG
+6088 
-6097 DGTYELSSLA
+6097 
-6107 GSGSSTTSTTT
+6107 
-6118 DNSTSSFTL
+6118 
-6127 LSGLSNVEAIGLNSG
+6127 
-6142 VSLNDLKP
+6142 
-6150 YDSDKT
+6150 
-6156 PQTNIDP
+6156 
-6163 KDLANSIIGH
+6163 
-6173 TEATLPGNDTV
+6173 
-6184 SGGDGNDILFGDL
+6184 
-6197 VSFNGIAGEGYQAMQ
+6197 
-6212 AFVAQQTGVDVSKVT
+6212 
-6227 TSNVHQYI
+6227 
-6235 TEHYQAFDV
+6235 
-6244 SGAHDGNDT
+6244 
-6253 LLGGAG
+6253 
-6259 NDILFGSGGNDL
+6259 
-6271 LDGGKGNDIL
+6271 
-6281 LGGTGNDTLIGGQG
+6281 
-6295 NDILIG
+6295 
-6301 GSGAD
+6301 
-6306 TFVWK
+6306 
-6311 AGDTGN
+6311 
-6317 DVIKDFK
+6317 
-6324 ASEGDRIDLR
+6324 
-6334 DLLQGETGSTI
+6334 
-6345 DNFLKITTVDGTS
+6345 
-6358 SLQVSSAGKF
+6358 
-6368 NSADAAAATPD
+6368 
-6379 VTIKLEGNNWSSANI
+6379 
-6394 HNLIAGSDPTIKV
+6394 
-6407 DHNNS
+6407 